1 MHSHKGPANNPFS
14 PDLPVPPHL
23 LAGRNEALS
32 QIEAALC
39 ATASGKPCHL
49 LVVSEPWLGK
59 TSLALRAERLAQ
71 NRASIDASLDA
82 VSWRFTPLFCSMGAC
97 TSLTQVATTIMD
109 EALRRFG
116 SKDASS
122 LRRLLGRVKGLKLG
136 PFGIELESRKDA
148 KGSVVSA
155 FPHVVVDTLA
165 RLNAECAGQRAFL
178 LVLDD
183 VQNMA
188 RTDGAAHLIRAIMEL
203 MSRDGISNVMLMM
216 AANPADVELFCT
228 QDDSFASMF
237 RSIRLGRLT
246 AAEVA
251 ELLTLTARH
260 GRPSKAFTDD
270 AIESIASLSA
280 GYPGFVQQL
289 GHAAFELCPGPL
301 IDAAIVRRALFG
313 TSRTRGALAS
323 VADKHF
329 RHLLDLQPVYARILD
344 VIDCADHPLTCEEM
358 RAFVPEIKN
367 LGPFLRKLMNRT
379 AIRKLGPPSRPRYA
393 IAAPVV
399 SLWLHLQRVLG
410 GRALR

>member
-1 MHSHKGPANNPFS
+1 MHSHKGPAYNPFS

-23 LAGRNEALS
+23 LAGRHEALS
-32 QIEAALC
+32 QIEAALS
-39 ATASGKPCHL
+39 ATALGKPGHL

-59 TSLALRAERLAQ
+59 TSLALCAERLAQ
-71 NRASIDASLDA
+71 HHALIDAASEAL
-82 VSWRFTPLFCSMGAC
+82 SWRFTPLFCSMGAC
-97 TSLTQVATTIMD
+97 TSLTQVAATIMD

-116 SKDASS
+116 SKDALS

-136 PFGIELESRKDA
+136 PFGIELESRKEKRA
-148 KGSVVSA
+148 YVVSA
-155 FPHVVVDTLA
+155 FPHLVVDILA
-165 RLNAECAGQRAFL
+165 RPNAECAGQRAVL
-178 LVLDD
+178 LMLDD
-183 VQNMA
+183 VQHIA
-188 RTDGAAHLIRAIMEL
+188 RTDGAAHLVRTMVEL
-203 MSRDGISNVMLMM
+203 LSREGISNVMLMM

-228 QDDSFASMF
+228 QDDSFASIF

-270 AIESIASLSA
+270 AIERIANLSA

-301 IDAAIVRRALFG
+301 IDAKIVRKALFG
-313 TSRTRGALAS
+313 TNHTRGALAS

-344 VIDCADHPLTCEEM
+344 AIDCADHPLICEEIK
-358 RAFVPEIKN
+358 RFVPEIKN

-379 AIRKLGPPSRPRYA
+379 AIRKLAPPSRPRYA